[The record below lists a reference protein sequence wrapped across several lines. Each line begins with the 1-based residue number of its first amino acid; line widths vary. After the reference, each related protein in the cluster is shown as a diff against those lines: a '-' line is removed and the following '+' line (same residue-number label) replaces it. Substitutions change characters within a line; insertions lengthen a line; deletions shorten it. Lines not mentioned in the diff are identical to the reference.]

1 MTLYQVSI
9 KYCYIETSV
18 SFLLFAGIYITVHIL
33 LILDADLVNQV
44 SNVRAH
50 VYYPMLNSDVVS
62 AQIVWEALDD
72 HPTAYDVIIKTAD
85 SSMNNVMVY
94 HWSTFNK

>member
-1 MTLYQVSI
+1 
-9 KYCYIETSV
+9 
-18 SFLLFAGIYITVHIL
+18 
-33 LILDADLVNQV
+33 
-44 SNVRAH
+44 
-50 VYYPMLNSDVVS
+50 MLNSDVVS